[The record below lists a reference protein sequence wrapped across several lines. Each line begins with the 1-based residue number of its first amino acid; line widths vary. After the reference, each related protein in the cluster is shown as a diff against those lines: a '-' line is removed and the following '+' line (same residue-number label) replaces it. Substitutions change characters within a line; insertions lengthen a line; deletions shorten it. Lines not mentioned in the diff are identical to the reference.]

1 MVMPVLADGVQP
13 MSLIVRAWRRLW
25 MLPGLPEA
33 YIRCWLCMSLAMAL
47 SPLLLAADDGVF
59 VATANVLDSLRPL
72 AGTNLAEPA
81 EPACPTERA
90 DSDGP
95 RASG

>member
-13 MSLIVRAWRRLW
+13 MSLIVRAWRRLC

-33 YIRCWLCMSLAMAL
+33 HIPCWFCMSLPMAL

-59 VATANVLDSLRPL
+59 VATANVK
-72 AGTNLAEPA
+72 AGPPPVAAPEAKRWRGNGRSG
-81 EPACPTERA
+81 RA
-90 DSDGP
+90 YGWAGS
-95 RASG
+95 R